1 MHMPD
6 ICGINRHKQTIRN
19 ENMKQANQTV
29 PAVPLTQKPDH
40 DEKIIL
46 YHAGHTT
53 PDELLTNFKNAIMHE
68 LGIIPRKPAKSDA
81 PDRE

>member
-1 MHMPD
+1 
-6 ICGINRHKQTIRN
+6 
-19 ENMKQANQTV
+19 MKQANQTV